1 MKIII
6 DAMGGDNA
14 PEEIVKG
21 ACLAAKEFGV
31 HIVLVGRE
39 NEIERYLDKDADVSI
54 VNAEEV
60 VTMDDDPTTAMK
72 HKKDASMTV
81 ALRLLANG
89 EGDAMISAGST
100 GALLVQATLI
110 VKRIRGVRRA
120 ALAPI
125 MPTANGGALL
135 IDSGA
140 NADCSP
146 EYLQQFALMG
156 ASYTKLALGLENP
169 RIGLLN
175 NGTEEHKGGELQQK
189 TYQLLKAAHEKG
201 MINFV
206 GNIEGRDV
214 VFGGADVIVTD
225 GFSGNILLKT
235 VEGVAMFFTKELKGI
250 FMKNIKTKLAAL
262 LVKDGIRNFKKKM
275 DYNETGGAPLLGIS
289 KPVIKAH
296 GSSKAYAL
304 RSAVKQAIDYV
315 NANSIEEITRNLKE
329 ITASEDV
336 SNAKL

>member
-1 MKIII
+1 MKIIV
-6 DAMGGDNA
+6 DAMGGDHA

-21 ACLAAKEFGV
+21 ACMASKEFGV
-31 HIVLVGRE
+31 HIVLVGRQ
-39 NEIERYLDKDADVSI
+39 NEIEPFLDKDADVS
-54 VNAEEV
+54 V
-60 VTMDDDPTTAMK
+60 VHAQDVITMEDDPTKAIRV
-72 HKKDASMTV
+72 KKDASMTV
-81 ALRLLANG
+81 ALRLLADG
-89 EGDAMISAGST
+89 QGDALVSAGST

-125 MPTANGGALL
+125 MPTATGGTLL

-146 EYLQQFALMG
+146 EYLLQFALMG
-156 ASYTKLALGLENP
+156 ASYAKFALGIENP

-189 TYQLLKAAHEKG
+189 SYVLLKQAAEKK
-201 MINFV
+201 MINFT
-206 GNIEGRDV
+206 GNIEGRDAV
-214 VFGGADVIVTD
+214 LGGADVIVTD

-235 VEGVAMFFTKELKGI
+235 VEGAAMFFAKEIKGI
-250 FMKNIKTKLAAL
+250 FMKNIFSKIAAL
-262 LVKDGIRNFKKKM
+262 MVKDGIRSFKKKM
-275 DYNETGGAPLLGIS
+275 DYNEVGGAPLLGIS

-296 GSSKAYAL
+296 GSSKAMAL

-315 NANSIEEITRNLKE
+315 NANSIEEITKNLK
-329 ITASEDV
+329 IIAASEGEED
-336 SNAKL
+336 AKL